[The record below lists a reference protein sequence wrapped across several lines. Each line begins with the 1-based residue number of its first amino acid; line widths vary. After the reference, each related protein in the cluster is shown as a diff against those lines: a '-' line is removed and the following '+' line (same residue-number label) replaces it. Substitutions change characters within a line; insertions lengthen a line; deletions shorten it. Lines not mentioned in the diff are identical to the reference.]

1 MLDRPNVYACGST
14 DRAAHRRKDPAWI
27 AAARAAPETRVMPVW
42 RARSLVTGPEER
54 PVAALLPADGGSGGD
69 WGEDL
74 VLLGLRDGAAVFA
87 VDLSALEAPEQHP
100 AVAPSAALGGRF
112 VDLRLVGP
120 LMDHDEGALC
130 AYARGLTHWNARHRF
145 CGVCGAPALS
155 AEAGHVRKCSN
166 PDCATPHFPRTDPA
180 VIMLVHDGGDRCLL
194 GRQAAWPAGMH
205 STLAGFVEPGEC
217 LEDAVAREVFEE
229 VGVRVADVRYHSSQP
244 WPFPASLMLGF
255 TARALSTEV
264 TVAEDELESARWVSR
279 AFLRTLE
286 PSDAFRM
293 PRLDSIS
300 RRLIDDWIAEG

>member
-1 MLDRPNVYACGST
+1 MLDRPNVYACGSI

-27 AAARAAPETRVMPVW
+27 ADARAAPETRIVPVW
-42 RARSLVTGPEER
+42 RARSLVIGPEEQ
-54 PVAALLPADGGSGGD
+54 PVAALLPADSD

-74 VLLGLRDGAAVFA
+74 VLLGVQNGAALFA
-87 VDLSALEAPEQHP
+87 VDLSALEVPEEHP
-100 AVAPSAALGGRF
+100 AVAPHAAAGGRF
-112 VDLRLVGP
+112 VDLRMVGP
-120 LMDHDEGALC
+120 LMDHDEGSLC

-145 CGVCGAPALS
+145 CGVCGSPALS
-155 AEAGHVRKCSN
+155 AEGGHVRKCSN

-194 GRQAAWPAGMH
+194 GRQAVWPVGMH

-217 LEDAVAREVFEE
+217 LEEAVAREVFEE
-229 VGVRVADVRYHSSQP
+229 VGVRVTDVRYHSSQP

-264 TVAEDELESARWVSR
+264 AVAEDELESARWVTR
-279 AFLRTLE
+279 DFLRTLE
-286 PSDAFRM
+286 PGDDFRM

-300 RRLIDDWIAEG
+300 RRLIEDWIALG